1 MELMGL
7 GKWEIASILAMA
19 VVAGI
24 VAYSRSGMGGVS
36 LIANIVL
43 QIVLVLG
50 VVTGFLLLLR
60 KIGFYPG
67 IADDYLARRKD
78 DEK

>member
-1 MELMGL
+1 MKLLGL
-7 GKWEIASILAMA
+7 GEWEIASILGIA

-24 VAYSRSGMGGVS
+24 LAYSRSGMGGVS
-36 LIANIVL
+36 LVVNIVL
-43 QIVLVLG
+43 QVVLVLA
-50 VVTGFLLLLR
+50 VVTGFLLLAR
-60 KIGFYPG
+60 RVGFYPG